1 MGKDVV
7 GRGYII
13 IHPDRIE
20 SDRSLLHISI
30 TSRCGAISHAI
41 AKDSQNIAII
51 ISSCKLCRSFLHDIE
66 TELFP
71 CKQTR
76 FLYSGLVD
84 EIKRRR

>member
-7 GRGYII
+7 ERGYII

-20 SDRSLLHISI
+20 SDRCLHIII
-30 TSRCGAISHAI
+30 TSRYGTISHAI

-66 TELFP
+66 TGTVSMSANPFP
-71 CKQTR
+71 IQ
-76 FLYSGLVD
+76 
-84 EIKRRR
+84 